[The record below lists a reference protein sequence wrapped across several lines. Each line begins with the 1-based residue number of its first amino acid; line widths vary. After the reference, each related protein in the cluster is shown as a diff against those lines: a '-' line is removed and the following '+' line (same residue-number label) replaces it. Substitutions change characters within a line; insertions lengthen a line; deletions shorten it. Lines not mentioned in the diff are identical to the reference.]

1 MTSAAVTA
9 AAQNS
14 QLYSVKAGMSEK
26 YSHGFYGHTGLNRK
40 TISK

>member
-1 MTSAAVTA
+1 MTSAAAA

-26 YSHGFYGHTGLNRK
+26 CSHGFHGHTGLNRK